1 MLQVIDLEKK
11 YNGKTILDK
20 VNFGLEKGQIK
31 ALVGPNG
38 SGKTTLM
45 NSISN
50 SIKIDGGKIV
60 IDNEQYDDEKIFNK
74 LTFFRD
80 ETILDF
86 NMKGID
92 YLELVK
98 NAYKKSTEDV
108 NNICK
113 KYEIEGFAH
122 KRVGEYSLGMKK
134 KLMLAMSFL
143 PGNDYVL
150 LDEPLNGLD
159 PTSVIKTKNLLKEI
173 AKQNVGIIISS
184 HGLNDL
190 DDISRDILFLKDKKI
205 LEEKLESVKYLNLS
219 TSNDEL
225 VKKTLMNNGYEYEN
239 KLIILKDENIK
250 SILKILSQ
258 LDVNIYSIDKKSKS
272 SQERYMELFKI

>member
-11 YNGKTILDK
+11 YGDKTILDK

-92 YLELVK
+92 YLELIK

-272 SQERYMELFKI
+272 SQERYMELFRI

>member
-11 YNGKTILDK
+11 YGDKTILDK

-86 NMKGID
+86 NIKGID
-92 YLELVK
+92 YLELIK

>member
-11 YNGKTILDK
+11 YNGRTILDK

-92 YLELVK
+92 YLELIK

-143 PGNDYVL
+143 PENDYVL

>member
-20 VNFGLEKGQIK
+20 VNFRLEKGQIK

-50 SIKIDGGKIV
+50 SIKMDGGKIV

-92 YLELVK
+92 YLELIK
-98 NAYKKSTEDV
+98 NAYKKSTEYM

>member
-11 YNGKTILDK
+11 YGDKTILDK
-20 VNFGLEKGQIK
+20 VNFRLEKGQIK

-92 YLELVK
+92 YLELIK

-190 DDISRDILFLKDKKI
+190 DDISRDILFLKDKII

>member
-11 YNGKTILDK
+11 YGDKTILDK

-60 IDNEQYDDEKIFNK
+60 IDNEEYDDEKIFNK

-92 YLELVK
+92 YLELIK

>member
-20 VNFGLEKGQIK
+20 VNLRLEKGQIK

-92 YLELVK
+92 YLELIK

>member
-11 YNGKTILDK
+11 YGDKTILDK

-60 IDNEQYDDEKIFNK
+60 IDNEEYEDEKIFNK

-92 YLELVK
+92 YLELIK

-108 NNICK
+108 NNLCK

-143 PGNDYVL
+143 PGNEYVL

>member
-11 YNGKTILDK
+11 YGDKTILDK

-92 YLELVK
+92 YLELIK

-258 LDVNIYSIDKKSKS
+258 LDVKIYSIDKKSKS

>member
-92 YLELVK
+92 YLELIK

-134 KLMLAMSFL
+134 KLMIAMSFL

-190 DDISRDILFLKDKKI
+190 DDISRDIMFLKDKKI

>member
-11 YNGKTILDK
+11 YGDKTILDK

-92 YLELVK
+92 YLDLIK

>member
-92 YLELVK
+92 YLELIK

-113 KYEIEGFAH
+113 KYQIEGFAH

-134 KLMLAMSFL
+134 KLMLAMSFF

-225 VKKTLMNNGYEYEN
+225 VKKTLMSNGYEYEN

>member
-11 YNGKTILDK
+11 YGDKTILEK

-92 YLELVK
+92 YLELIK

-239 KLIILKDENIK
+239 NLIILKDEDIK

-272 SQERYMELFKI
+272 SQERYMELFEI

>member
-11 YNGKTILDK
+11 YGDKTILDK

-60 IDNEQYDDEKIFNK
+60 IDNEEYDDEKIFNK

-92 YLELVK
+92 YLELIK

-173 AKQNVGIIISS
+173 AKKNVGIIISS

-239 KLIILKDENIK
+239 KLIIIKDENIK

>member
-11 YNGKTILDK
+11 YNGRTILDK

-250 SILKILSQ
+250 SILKILSK
-258 LDVNIYSIDKKSKS
+258 LDVEIFSIDKKSKS
-272 SQERYMELFKI
+272 SQERYMELFEI

>member
-92 YLELVK
+92 YLELIK

-134 KLMLAMSFL
+134 KLMIAMSFL

-190 DDISRDILFLKDKKI
+190 DDISRDIMFLKDKKI

-239 KLIILKDENIK
+239 KLIILKEENIK

>member
-92 YLELVK
+92 YLELIK
-98 NAYKKSTEDV
+98 NTYKKSTEDV

>member
-20 VNFGLEKGQIK
+20 VNFRLEKGQIK

-74 LTFFRD
+74 LTFLRD

-92 YLELVK
+92 YLELIK

-134 KLMLAMSFL
+134 KLMFAMSFL

>member
-20 VNFGLEKGQIK
+20 VNFRLEKGQIK

-80 ETILDF
+80 ETILDG

-92 YLELVK
+92 YLELIK

-108 NNICK
+108 NNISK

-159 PTSVIKTKNLLKEI
+159 PTSVIKAKNLLKEI

-272 SQERYMELFKI
+272 SQERYMELFEI

>member
-11 YNGKTILDK
+11 YGDKTILDK

-92 YLELVK
+92 YLELIK

-143 PGNDYVL
+143 PGNEYVL

-173 AKQNVGIIISS
+173 AKKNVGIIISS

-250 SILKILSQ
+250 SILRILSQ

>member
-11 YNGKTILDK
+11 YGDKTILDK

-92 YLELVK
+92 YLELIK

-143 PGNDYVL
+143 QGNDYVL

>member
-20 VNFGLEKGQIK
+20 VNLRLEKGQIK

-92 YLELVK
+92 YLELIQ
-98 NAYKKSTEDV
+98 NAYRKSTEDV

>member
-11 YNGKTILDK
+11 YNGRTILDK

-50 SIKIDGGKIV
+50 SIKIDGGKII

-92 YLELVK
+92 YLELIQ
-98 NAYKKSTEDV
+98 NAYRKSTEDV
-108 NNICK
+108 KNICNK
-113 KYEIEGFAH
+113 FEIEGFIN

-159 PTSVIKTKNLLKEI
+159 PTSVIRTKNFLKEI
-173 AKQNVGIIISS
+173 AQRDIGIIISS

>member
-20 VNFGLEKGQIK
+20 VNFRLEKGQIK

-92 YLELVK
+92 YLKLIK

-113 KYEIEGFAH
+113 KYEIEGFAN

-258 LDVNIYSIDKKSKS
+258 LDVNIYSIDKKTKS
-272 SQERYMELFKI
+272 SQERYMELFEI

>member
-11 YNGKTILDK
+11 YNGRTILDK

-113 KYEIEGFAH
+113 KYELEGFAH

>member
-20 VNFGLEKGQIK
+20 VNFRLEKGQIK

-92 YLELVK
+92 YLELIK

-108 NNICK
+108 NDICK

>member
-11 YNGKTILDK
+11 YGDKTILDK

-60 IDNEQYDDEKIFNK
+60 IDNEEYDDEKIFNK

-92 YLELVK
+92 YLELIK

-113 KYEIEGFAH
+113 KYEIDGFAH

>member
-11 YNGKTILDK
+11 YGDKTILDK

-92 YLELVK
+92 YLELIK

-239 KLIILKDENIK
+239 NLIILKDEDIK

-272 SQERYMELFKI
+272 SQERYMELFEI

>member
-11 YNGKTILDK
+11 YGDKTILDK
-20 VNFGLEKGQIK
+20 VNFELEKGKIK

-50 SIKIDGGKIV
+50 SIKVNGGKIL
-60 IDNEQYDDEKIFNK
+60 IDDEQYSDEKIFNK

-80 ETILDF
+80 ETILDG

-92 YLELVK
+92 YLELIK
-98 NAYKKSTEDV
+98 NAYNKSSDDV
-108 NNICK
+108 NHICK
-113 KYEIEGFAH
+113 KFEIEGFAN

-159 PTSVIKTKNLLKEI
+159 PTSVIKTKNFLKDI
-173 AKQNVGIIISS
+173 AKHEVGIIISS
-184 HGLNDL
+184 HGLKDL

-225 VKKTLMNNGYEYEN
+225 VRKTLTNNGYEYEN
-239 KLIILKDENIK
+239 NLIILKDENIK

-258 LDVNIYSIDKKSKS
+258 LDVEIFSIDKKTKS
-272 SQERYMELFKI
+272 SQERYMELFEI

>member
-11 YNGKTILDK
+11 YGDKTILDK

-122 KRVGEYSLGMKK
+122 KRVGEYSLEMKK

-173 AKQNVGIIISS
+173 SKQNVGIIISS

>member
-11 YNGKTILDK
+11 YGDKTILDK

-60 IDNEQYDDEKIFNK
+60 IDNEEYDDEKIFNK

-92 YLELVK
+92 YLELIK
-98 NAYKKSTEDV
+98 NAYRKSTEDV

>member
-38 SGKTTLM
+38 SEKTTLM

-159 PTSVIKTKNLLKEI
+159 PASVIKTKNLLKEI

>member
-20 VNFGLEKGQIK
+20 VNFRLEKGQIK

-60 IDNEQYDDEKIFNK
+60 IDNEQYYDEKIFNK

-92 YLELVK
+92 YLELIK

-159 PTSVIKTKNLLKEI
+159 PTSVIKTKNFLKDI

>member
-11 YNGKTILDK
+11 YGDKTILDK

-92 YLELVK
+92 YLELIK

-143 PGNDYVL
+143 QGNDYVL

-272 SQERYMELFKI
+272 SQERYMELFEI

>member
-11 YNGKTILDK
+11 YGDKTILDK

-60 IDNEQYDDEKIFNK
+60 IDNEEYDDEKIFNK

-92 YLELVK
+92 YLELIK

-143 PGNDYVL
+143 PGNEYVL

>member
-11 YNGKTILDK
+11 YNGRTILDK

>member
-11 YNGKTILDK
+11 YGDKTILDK

-60 IDNEQYDDEKIFNK
+60 IDNEEYDDEKIFNK

-92 YLELVK
+92 YLELIK

-143 PGNDYVL
+143 PGNEYVL

-239 KLIILKDENIK
+239 KFIILKDENIK

>member
-11 YNGKTILDK
+11 YNGRTILDK

-92 YLELVK
+92 YLELIK

-122 KRVGEYSLGMKK
+122 KRVGDYSLGMKK

-143 PGNDYVL
+143 PENDYVL

-250 SILKILSQ
+250 LILKILSQ
-258 LDVNIYSIDKKSKS
+258 LDVNIYSLDKKSKS